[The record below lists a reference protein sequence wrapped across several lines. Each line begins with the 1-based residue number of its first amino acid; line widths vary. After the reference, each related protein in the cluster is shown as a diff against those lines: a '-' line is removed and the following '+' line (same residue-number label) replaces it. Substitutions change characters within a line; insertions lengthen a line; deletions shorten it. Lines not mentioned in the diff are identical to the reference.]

1 MGTHERDKDLPFEIS
16 ATTAIKIC
24 QMLNLRNDVGGDF
37 KELSA
42 KLGMSIN
49 EMDISQRSEDPT
61 REILRWWGSTSEASV
76 QNLLKVLKEMR
87 RHDAIRILKRDPMVL
102 QALGN
107 WIH

>member
-24 QMLNLRNDVGGDF
+24 QMLNLRNEDGGDF
-37 KELSA
+37 KELAA
-42 KLGMSIN
+42 KLGMSDN
-49 EMDISQRSEDPT
+49 EIDNIPQRSEDPT
-61 REILRWWGSTSEASV
+61 REILRWWSSTSEASV

-87 RHDAIRILKRDPMVL
+87 RHDVIRILKRDPMVQ

-107 WIH
+107 